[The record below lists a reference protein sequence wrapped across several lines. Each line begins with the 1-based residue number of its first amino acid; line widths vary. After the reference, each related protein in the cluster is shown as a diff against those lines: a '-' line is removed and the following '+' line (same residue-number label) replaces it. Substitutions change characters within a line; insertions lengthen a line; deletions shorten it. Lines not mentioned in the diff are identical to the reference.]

1 MKFVL
6 REWRESL
13 ASSTERSQA
22 ERDW

>member
-6 REWRESL
+6 CEWRESL